1 MKPAY
6 HSINAL
12 ESPRILQT
20 PRPVANL
27 DFLRGATIADAPPPP
42 WIFDVAIERNQPP
55 HLLGGLIP
63 MVSERLLAVLLNAGV
78 DNLQAFPALLR
89 GRDGSEWRRH
99 SVINVIGLLD
109 AADLEMSA
117 GETLA
122 EGDDGP
128 TLIDF
133 RSLVLSR
140 PRTLGIGVFRLFQ
153 SPTTLL
159 VHDRILRALDA
170 QRPAE
175 GWGFAAFEIEMSD
188 PPEPS

>member
-12 ESPRILQT
+12 ESPRILHT

-27 DFLRGATIADAPPPP
+27 DFLRGAAISEAPQPP
-42 WIFDVAIERNQPP
+42 WIFDVEMGQSQPP

-63 MVSERLLAVLLNAGV
+63 MVSERLLTVLLKAGV
-78 DNLQAFPALLR
+78 DNIQAYPALLR
-89 GRDGSEWRRH
+89 GRDGSEWRQH
-99 SVINVIGLLD
+99 SVVNVIGLLD

-117 GETLA
+117 GATLA
-122 EGDDGP
+122 EGDYGP

-133 RSLVLSR
+133 RNLVLSR
-140 PRTLGIGVFRLFQ
+140 PRTLGIGVFRLFH
-153 SPTTLL
+153 SPSTLL
-159 VHDRILRALDA
+159 VHDRILRAMEA

-175 GWGFAAFEIEMSD
+175 GWGFAAVEIEMSD
-188 PPEPS
+188 PPASS